1 MKSCPTC
8 NRTYPDDT
16 LAFCLVD
23 GSVLSAPYDPGKPDQ
38 APAPGRSGQP
48 TQLLTPSPQPTITA
62 QHPPE
67 PLLQRQ
73 ADTSPKRRG
82 NKLLLFGIVS
92 AVFVIVAVVVFVGL
106 YLVWPSPSLGTY
118 KGSLT
123 ELFPKSMGNYHL
135 SDSRDEYNIKVQL
148 KSTESRV
155 AYYEQRSRG
164 STTFPDLV
172 QPVEA
177 QAMPR
182 EGSTFIIALNFS
194 SAENARTA
202 LQDLRKAL
210 ADATVIDQGPK
221 QKGRYTVGDRVVL
234 IPHQDLVRRD
244 EDVRSD
250 GVRFVRTQSSS
261 ILLTEAKVVAWTNGS
276 ILFLVQDSQ
285 NQALEIEGL
294 FPY

>member
-23 GSVLSAPYDPGKPDQ
+23 GSVLSAPYDPGKPGQ
-38 APAPGRSGQP
+38 AASAPGGNRQP
-48 TQLLTPSPQPTITA
+48 TEVLTPSLQSTISA

-67 PLLQRQ
+67 PLAQRR
-73 ADTSPKRRG
+73 AGTSTERRG
-82 NKLLLFGIVS
+82 NKLLLFGIVA
-92 AVFVIVAVVVFVGL
+92 AVLVIVVLVGL
-106 YLVWPSPSLGTY
+106 YFLWPSPSLGAY
-118 KGSLT
+118 KGSMT
-123 ELFPKSMGNYHL
+123 ELFPKSMGNYQL
-135 SDSRDEYNIKVQL
+135 SDSRDEHNIKAQL
-148 KSTESRV
+148 KATESRL
-155 AYYEQRSRG
+155 AFYQQGSRG
-164 STTFPDLV
+164 SLIFPDLV

-177 QAMPR
+177 QSMAR
-182 EGSTFIIALNFS
+182 EGTTFIVALNFS
-194 SAENARTA
+194 SVENARTG

-210 ADATVIDQGPK
+210 ADATVTDQGPK
-221 QKGRYTVGDRVVL
+221 QKGRHTVGDRVVL

-250 GVRFVRTQSSS
+250 GVRFVRTQSGSV
-261 ILLTEAKVVAWTNGS
+261 LAPEAKVVAWTNGS

-285 NQALEIEGL
+285 NAASEIESL

>member
-23 GSVLSAPYDPGKPDQ
+23 GSVLSAPYDPGKPAQ
-38 APAPGRSGQP
+38 AASAPGGNWQP
-48 TQLLTPSPQPTITA
+48 TEVLTPSLQSTITA

-67 PLLQRQ
+67 PWAQRR
-73 ADTSPKRRG
+73 AGTSTERRG
-82 NKLLLFGIVS
+82 NRLLLFGIVA
-92 AVFVIVAVVVFVGL
+92 AVFVLVVVVGL
-106 YLVWPSPSLGTY
+106 YFLWPSPSLGAY
-118 KGSLT
+118 KGSMT
-123 ELFPKSMGNYHL
+123 ELFPKSMGNYQL
-135 SDSRDEYNIKVQL
+135 SDSRDEHNIKLQL
-148 KSTESRV
+148 KATESRL
-155 AYYEQRSRG
+155 AFYQQASRG
-164 STTFPDLV
+164 SLTFPDLV

-177 QAMPR
+177 QAMAR
-182 EGSTFIIALNFS
+182 EDTTFIVALNFS
-194 SAENARTA
+194 SVENARTG

-244 EDVRSD
+244 EGVRSG

-261 ILLTEAKVVAWTNGS
+261 ILVLGAKVVAWTNGS
-276 ILFLVQDSQ
+276 LLFLVQDSQ
-285 NQALEIEGL
+285 NRALEIESL
-294 FPY
+294 FPH

>member
-23 GSVLSAPYDPGKPDQ
+23 GSVLSAPYDPGKPGQ
-38 APAPGRSGQP
+38 AASAPGGNWQP
-48 TQLLTPSPQPTITA
+48 TKVLTPSLQSTITA

-67 PLLQRQ
+67 PLAQRR
-73 ADTSPKRRG
+73 AGTSTERRG
-82 NKLLLFGIVS
+82 NKLLLFGIVA
-92 AVFVIVAVVVFVGL
+92 AVLVLVLIVVGL
-106 YLVWPSPSLGTY
+106 YFLRPSSSLGAY

-123 ELFPKSMGNYHL
+123 ELFPKSMGNYQL
-135 SDSRDEYNIKVQL
+135 NDSRDEHNIKLQL
-148 KSTESRV
+148 KATESRL
-155 AYYEQRSRG
+155 AFYQQASRG
-164 STTFPDLV
+164 SLTLPDLV

-177 QAMPR
+177 QAMAR
-182 EGSTFIIALNFS
+182 EDTTLIVALNFS
-194 SAENARTA
+194 SVENARTG

-234 IPHQDLVRRD
+234 IPHQDLVRSD
-244 EDVRSD
+244 EGAGSG
-250 GVRFVRTQSSS
+250 GVRFVRTQSRS
-261 ILLTEAKVVAWTNGS
+261 ILVPGNKVVAWTNGS
-276 ILFLVQDSQ
+276 LLFLVQDSQ
-285 NQALEIEGL
+285 NQALEIESL